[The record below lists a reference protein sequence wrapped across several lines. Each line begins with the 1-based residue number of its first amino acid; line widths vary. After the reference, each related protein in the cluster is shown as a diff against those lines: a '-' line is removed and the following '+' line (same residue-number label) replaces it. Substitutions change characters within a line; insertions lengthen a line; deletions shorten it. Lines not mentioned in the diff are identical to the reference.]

1 MIFFFLVFIPLFLGN
16 FNMYFYILLCLFKYF
31 SMESALLFSD
41 PKLLLLIHTL
51 IFCLFWI
58 KILPDSMHRTD
69 FIKYFLFLDLCIR
82 SSYHY
87 VTRKRTMKDYHSTFM
102 VDMLGTLGMCLS
114 LFKSAICE
122 WTFHYPRFF
131 ISTIRIYGM
140 NPISLFYPVEKQHH
154 TVMHDI
160 QNVT

>member
-1 MIFFFLVFIPLFLGN
+1 MIFFFLVLIPLFLGN
-16 FNMYFYILLCLFKYF
+16 FNLYFYILLCLFKYF
-31 SMESALLFSD
+31 SMEKVLFFLVIQNSYCSYILLFSVYSEL
-41 PKLLLLIHTL
+41 KLS
-51 IFCLFWI
+51 
-58 KILPDSMHRTD
+58 DSMHRTD

-122 WTFHYPRFF
+122 
-131 ISTIRIYGM
+131 
-140 NPISLFYPVEKQHH
+140 
-154 TVMHDI
+154 
-160 QNVT
+160 

>member
-1 MIFFFLVFIPLFLGN
+1 MIFFFLVLIPLFLGN
-16 FNMYFYILLCLFKYF
+16 FNLYFYILLCLFKYF
-31 SMESALLFSD
+31 SMEKVLFFLVIQNSYCSYILLFSVYSEL
-41 PKLLLLIHTL
+41 KLS
-51 IFCLFWI
+51 
-58 KILPDSMHRTD
+58 DSMHRTD